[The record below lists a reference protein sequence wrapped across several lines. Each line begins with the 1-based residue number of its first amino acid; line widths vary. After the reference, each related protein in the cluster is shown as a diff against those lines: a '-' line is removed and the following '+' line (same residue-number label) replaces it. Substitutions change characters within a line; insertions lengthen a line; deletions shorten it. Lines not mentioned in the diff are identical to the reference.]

1 MTVPFF
7 IHVPADCLFDLRL
20 ARCSSAARRGVV
32 LSFTPGWRTVA
43 LPLTADNDDDTPVD
57 TTVPG
62 THLDAAPPAAALTLY
77 RLLWSDG
84 SPVHNGL
91 TLGRGG
97 DRDKLLILAD
107 PRSRVHE
114 KAAQEPLA
122 RDSIPLRGVRLTE
135 IRPGE
140 T

>member
-1 MTVPFF
+1 MTVPLF
-7 IHVPADCLFDLRL
+7 IHVPADCLFDLCL
-20 ARCSSAARRGVV
+20 ARRSSTARRGVV

-43 LPLTADNDDDTPVD
+43 LPLTADNDTPVD

-62 THLDAAPPAAALTLY
+62 IHLDAAPPAAALTLY

-97 DRDKLLILAD
+97 DRDKLLILA
-107 PRSRVHE
+107 RGHASMR
-114 KAAQEPLA
+114 K
-122 RDSIPLRGVRLTE
+122 LRRGPSPVTPYR
-135 IRPGE
+135 
-140 T
+140 